1 MKQFWPMLRA
11 ALRTAAFFL
20 CLVLVL
26 QAVYGV
32 LRLKREDGTLS
43 IEAYYVQ
50 PKNSIDLLV
59 MGSSHAYEGIST
71 TSLWREGGIA
81 AYNLCGSAQP
91 IWNTYYYMKEALKT
105 QTPRVIVLDVFKV
118 VDIPDTYAPL
128 TDTYRNTMGI
138 KDPLHRWQSILVSTP
153 DWGERLSCFFGWP
166 VYHTRYNEL
175 KKDDLAR
182 QIEGVD
188 YVNFKGFVG
197 NVNMPGDQRLP
208 DTSADKTLAPL
219 PPKGEE
225 YLRRCIALAKQ
236 HDIPI
241 VLTVVPHV
249 IAAEAHQPMYNTI
262 AQIAAEENVPFW
274 DFNANF
280 RETGLVD
287 TEHIADEQHLN
298 VTGAA
303 LFTTFLANRL
313 RETYDLPDHRGDTAY
328 ESWIQASDHEIY
340 VQKW

>member
-1 MKQFWPMLRA
+1 MKQALPFLRA
-11 ALRTAAFFL
+11 ALRTVAFFV
-20 CLVLVL
+20 CLVLFL

-43 IEAYYVQ
+43 MEAYYEQ
-50 PKNSIDLLV
+50 PKNSVDLLV

-71 TSLWREGGIA
+71 SALWKESGIA

-118 VDIPDTYAPL
+118 VDISDAYAPL

-138 KDPLHRWQSILVSTP
+138 KSPLHRWQSVLAST
-153 DWGERLSCFFGWP
+153 DNWGDRLSCFFGWP
-166 VYHTRYNEL
+166 IYHTRYSEL
-175 KKDDLAR
+175 KKDDLMR

-188 YVNFKGFVG
+188 YVNFKGYVG
-197 NVNMPGDQRLP
+197 NVNKPGDQVLP
-208 DTSADKTLAPL
+208 DTSADKSLAPL
-219 PPKGEE
+219 PPKGED
-225 YLRRCIALAKQ
+225 YLRRCIALAKE

-241 VLTVVPHV
+241 VLTVVPH
-249 IAAEAHQPMYNTI
+249 IISAAPYQPMYNSI
-262 AQIAAEENVPFW
+262 AKLAQEEGVPFW

-280 RETGLVD
+280 AETGLVD
-287 TEHIADEQHLN
+287 VEHIADEQHLN
-298 VTGAA
+298 VTGAS
-303 LFTTFLANRL
+303 LFATFLANRL
-313 RETYDLPDHRGDTAY
+313 RETYDLPDLRGDPAY
-328 ESWIQASDHEIY
+328 DSWIKAAESEIY